1 MALPTSLKLFIDA
14 NTGVAYSSFAG
25 SQQVNLPSFY
35 AGDKAQL
42 EIYLIK
48 ETGVSNYPR
57 QEVSVPGNLSIKV
70 AVGQIDESPTAG
82 SWKVGFDGEVTA
94 PLAYNITAA
103 ALESAINLL
112 PTITAAG
119 GVKVSKIGD
128 NYNISFNANGLQ
140 EDLTTDGSG
149 LIPLSVAGVNI
160 LQVGDANKPQV
171 YLVHLQRTV
180 AAYSTDFSPV
190 SASTISITSLAA
202 WDGTRATYRLIIN
215 PDPKAGTFSLGFSPL
230 TGTAVSTSAIA
241 VGASSIDVTNALSL
255 GVLVGKVQVQ
265 QVGGYAYDIT
275 VNVQPGSAG
284 LTANASGIA
293 SFNGYKGEIDF
304 NTSSA
309 IALLDGAEQVQT
321 FLEVEITSDS
331 KPLTV
336 LQIPCLLKSSVVDEA
351 SVQPVVLETYLSQ
364 SVSDGRY
371 FRIANNLSEGVA
383 NTIRSNLSVPTI
395 STVDSALAL
404 KADLSGAT
412 FTGTVYAPTLRNILN
427 TDLVVDSYNDDG
439 AGTHYLH
446 KFTPF
451 DGKLVLAPNG
461 GGLTFPDSTTQT
473 TAFDSADYVTT
484 VDPQFSGEGIFTS
497 EGQGESKLYGGT
509 YQAYVKAT
517 PTTLCEMTFGG
528 LLITSDGGQLGA
540 TVLNRGSLTLL
551 TGSTQTQT
559 IITGN
564 TSTFGG
570 KVTLPASTSG
580 SAPLRITAGVNVV
593 TNPQVGDLWNEQGVG
608 LRFRATSA
616 SSVTFATRD
625 FTNTFTVGQV
635 ISCSEAA
642 PALRVTQEGPGHALV
657 VDDSTNPDTSA
668 FIIDTNGKVGIQRNP
683 ASFATPAGT
692 VLEVGGKSSF
702 LPLNSRASINIGT
715 VAATP
720 TVDMLNG
727 DMWIGGTLNFR
738 NSAGLDNIVACLGVS
753 NQFSTNQIIQGTS
766 TSAMLRVT
774 QGGTGAAILVQD
786 EANPDTSAFVVDASG
801 NLGVNV
807 NPATFSPTNKVEIV
821 GAIRAD
827 SITFNGTAQFKV
839 NGTQSHASG
848 SNTHDLLISFNGSTY
863 RLPMV
868 LVSTP

>member
-25 SQQVNLPSFY
+25 SQQITQPSFY
-35 AGDKAQL
+35 VGDKAQL

-57 QEVSVPGNLSIKV
+57 QEVTIPGSLSIKV

-128 NYNISFNANGLQ
+128 NYNISFIENGLQ
-140 EDLTTDGSG
+140 EDLTTDGNG

-180 AAYSTDFSPV
+180 AAYATNFSAV
-190 SASTISITSLAA
+190 SQSTIAITSLAT
-202 WDGTRATYRLIIN
+202 WDGIKATYRLTIN

-230 TGTAVSTSAIA
+230 SGTAVSTSAIA
-241 VGASSIDVTNALSL
+241 IGSSSIDVTNALSI
-255 GVLVGKVQVQ
+255 GVLLGKVQVQ

-321 FLEVEITSDS
+321 FLEVEITSES

-351 SVQPVVLETYLSQ
+351 SVQPLVLETYLSQ

-383 NTIRSNLSVPTI
+383 ATIRGNLSVPTI
-395 STVDSALAL
+395 SSVTDALGL

-412 FTGTVYAPTLRNILN
+412 FAGTVYAPTLRNLLN
-427 TDLVVDSYNDDG
+427 TDLVIDSYNDNG

-461 GGLTFPDSTTQT
+461 GGLTFPDDTTQT
-473 TAFDSADYVTT
+473 TAFNPADYVTT
-484 VDPQFSGEGIFTS
+484 LNPQFSGEGVFTS
-497 EGQGESKLYGGT
+497 EGQFESKMYGGF
-509 YQAYVKAT
+509 YQAYVKAV
-517 PTTLCEMTFGG
+517 PTTFCEVGATGM
-528 LLITSDGGQLGA
+528 LITSDGGQLGS
-540 TVLNRGSLTLL
+540 TQLNRGSLTLL
-551 TGSTQTQT
+551 TGSTGTLT
-559 IITGN
+559 TITGN

-570 KVTLPASTSG
+570 KVTLPASTSS
-580 SAPLRITAGVNVV
+580 SAPFRITQGANVS
-593 TNPQVGDLWNEQGVG
+593 NPQQGDIWNEQGVG
-608 LRFRATSA
+608 LRFRATDL

-625 FTNTFTVGQV
+625 FTNTFTFGQV
-635 ISCSEAA
+635 INCSEPGA
-642 PALRVTQEGPGHALV
+642 ALRVTQNGSGHALV
-657 VDDSTNPDTSA
+657 VEDSASPDTSA
-668 FIIDTNGKVGIQRNP
+668 FVVNASGVVGIGVNP
-683 ASFATPAGT
+683 ASWTPAAG
-692 VLEVGGKSSF
+692 VLLDVAGKANFTASSTT
-702 LPLNSRASINIGT
+702 AGINIGT
-715 VAATP
+715 VSAAP
-720 TVDMLNG
+720 TSLLAG
-727 DMWIGGTLNFR
+727 DMFIGSNLSFRGTDGFTKT
-738 NSAGLDNIVACLGVS
+738 VAL
-753 NQFSTNQIIQGTS
+753 STATNVFGSPQIIDT
-766 TSAMLRVT
+766 TATTPALRLT
-774 QGGTGAAILVQD
+774 QKGTGSAILVED
-786 EANPDTSAFVVDASG
+786 ATNPDPSAFVVDASG
-801 NLGVNV
+801 NLGVGV
-807 NPATFSPTNKVEIV
+807 DPAAFTPANKVEIV
-821 GAIRAD
+821 GAIKAD

-839 NGTQSHASG
+839 NGTQTHAGG

-863 RLPMV
+863 RVPMV